1 MSNADQLLLK
11 QVNGRTWWRGDMNR
25 QSAIDHLTDLP
36 VGSFV
41 VRPSSQ
47 PGAVALSFK
56 QEDGHIGHN
65 TIVVEH
71 EKNRIPPTTFRFS
84 NASVQF
90 ETVKKLLKSLP
101 LLNFDRATQKA
112 GAEKVQSPRDN
123 AADDGG
129 VAPPPRRE
137 SKFVS
142 ARVVAQKQHAEY
154 EEALD
159 M

>member
-1 MSNADQLLLK
+1 MEFTDQLLLK

-84 NASVQF
+84 NASVQPSM
-90 ETVKKLLKSLP
+90 LMM
-101 LLNFDRATQKA
+101 
-112 GAEKVQSPRDN
+112 GASPY
-123 AADDGG
+123 
-129 VAPPPRRE
+129 VP
-137 SKFVS
+137 S
-142 ARVVAQKQHAEY
+142 VAQDGSEQDDDRRGRRGKGGRGGRRGRR
-154 EEALD
+154 
-159 M
+159 